1 MRIAYDN
8 FIDDL
13 TATAITALTAA
24 ASYPISNIQEQRL
37 SQEYRTIAIT
47 SQTVIL
53 DLGSEHSLSVAA
65 IISHNFTSSV
75 TCTIEGNT
83 TNSWPGATSKTIV
96 YNAGIMLNFFTPV
109 SYQWWRFSFNDT
121 TNTNGY
127 LSMGRL
133 WLGDYITIDPSSE
146 MDFTVTKKRSDRV
159 IHGRGQQKFA
169 SIGSEWKEIKLSFPE
184 SNYTMID
191 QISTMYDVVGNHSSI
206 LFSNFNDLRGVSSLI
221 EPTYCSISNN
231 ISFKHRTEGRRFSYD
246 LVLQEEK

>member
-1 MRIAYDN
+1 LRIVYDN

-24 ASYPISNIQEQRL
+24 ASYPVSNVQEQRL
-37 SQEYRTIAIT
+37 SQEYRTTAIT
-47 SQTVIL
+47 SQTVIF
-53 DLGSEHSLSVAA
+53 DLGSAQALSVAA

-96 YNAGIMLNFFTPV
+96 YNADMMLNFFTPV
-109 SYQWWRFSFNDT
+109 SYQWWRFSFDDT
-121 TNTNGY
+121 TNTDGY
-127 LSMGRL
+127 LSIGRL

-191 QISTMYDVVGNHSSI
+191 QISTMYDVVGNHSSVI
-206 LFSNFNDLRGVSSLI
+206 FANFDTSRNINNLM
-221 EPTYCSISNN
+221 EPTYCSIMNN
-231 ISFKHRTEGRRFSYD
+231 LSFKHAEGRKYTYD
-246 LVLQEEK
+246 LQLSEEK